1 MSCLSSKNKITLS
14 LCIGKLEGRA
24 RETSNKKVEFISFTK
39 IPYGIPPL
47 GDRRFLRPERFG
59 SWEGTRDASSPC
71 PKPVQFIPNYGG
83 ISSVIGEEDCLY
95 LNVYTP
101 DLPVTENQKKFPVI
115 VWIYGG
121 NYLWGD
127 ASERFYFPK
136 YLIESGSVVIVTLNY
151 RLGPLG
157 FLTLGNETVPGN
169 MGLWDQRLA
178 MEWIRTHI
186 GNFGGDADEIT
197 LMGHDAGS
205 VCITNHMVS
214 KSSAGLF
221 HKAICMSGTFVSE
234 KFSFDVSDPASLN
247 SIKEEFAK
255 ECGINNQSDLSDE
268 DLLVKLQ
275 SVSLSQLIEASNKVR
290 QKLSSSSFLINPWA
304 PVMDSKFTDKS
315 FFSESQL
322 ETIKT
327 GEFNKM
333 PILMG
338 TSRHSGIALIS
349 EAIGSEDNKD
359 RLRRDWTKFYFDQE
373 EFTEDGGFDQ
383 LINAVGDAVFLG
395 ANDYFIKAVHGGSAQ
410 PIYLY
415 NFDHMYS
422 NISGGDVF
430 SLSTIQ
436 LILKLFLSKIGIK
449 MFNDKR
455 PGISHWDELFCI
467 FSGNDSFLFKHSI
480 SNQVDQKV
488 ANIFTSFI
496 INFASSGNPTSSSG
510 INEIL
515 GDLEWEF
522 TKKENDKKFLSVS
535 SSPEM
540 QEFDSEQ
547 INFLKDAFKKRY
559 S

>member
-1 MSCLSSKNKITLS
+1 
-14 LCIGKLEGRA
+14 
-24 RETSNKKVEFISFTK
+24 
-39 IPYGIPPL
+39 
-47 GDRRFLRPERFG
+47 RFG

-255 ECGINNQSDLSDE
+255 EC
-268 DLLVKLQ
+268 
-275 SVSLSQLIEASNKVR
+275 
-290 QKLSSSSFLINPWA
+290 
-304 PVMDSKFTDKS
+304 DKS

-359 RLRRDWTKFYFDQE
+359 RLRRDWTVLGGELILNRPENILRPQEDLQFVNTLKKFYFDQE

-496 INFASSGNPTSSSG
+496 INFASSGNPTSSS
-510 INEIL
+510 
-515 GDLEWEF
+515 
-522 TKKENDKKFLSVS
+522 
-535 SSPEM
+535 
-540 QEFDSEQ
+540 
-547 INFLKDAFKKRY
+547 
-559 S
+559 

>member
-1 MSCLSSKNKITLS
+1 
-14 LCIGKLEGRA
+14 
-24 RETSNKKVEFISFTK
+24 
-39 IPYGIPPL
+39 
-47 GDRRFLRPERFG
+47 
-59 SWEGTRDASSPC
+59 
-71 PKPVQFIPNYGG
+71 
-83 ISSVIGEEDCLY
+83 
-95 LNVYTP
+95 
-101 DLPVTENQKKFPVI
+101 
-115 VWIYGG
+115 
-121 NYLWGD
+121 
-127 ASERFYFPK
+127 
-136 YLIESGSVVIVTLNY
+136 
-151 RLGPLG
+151 
-157 FLTLGNETVPGN
+157 
-169 MGLWDQRLA
+169 
-178 MEWIRTHI
+178 
-186 GNFGGDADEIT
+186 
-197 LMGHDAGS
+197 
-205 VCITNHMVS
+205 
-214 KSSAGLF
+214 
-221 HKAICMSGTFVSE
+221 
-234 KFSFDVSDPASLN
+234 
-247 SIKEEFAK
+247 
-255 ECGINNQSDLSDE
+255 
-268 DLLVKLQ
+268 
-275 SVSLSQLIEASNKVR
+275 NKVR

-359 RLRRDWTKFYFDQE
+359 RLRRDWTVLGGELILNRPENILRPQEDLQFVNTLKKFYFDQE